1 MNTLKKVISR
11 IVIISFIFLS
21 PTIVIAKGIKSNPNS
36 EKNNRQIKD
45 SAKMVESINSLPVP
59 TRLEI
64 LDSIDPEIFE
74 DGLAISLSFTQGK
87 AVYVISDA
95 PVGPVTFS
103 FMGKTHTENSA
114 PFHMNGDNNY
124 VSFPTGVH
132 EIAIQTPDYIYSVF
146 IDVAVGLD
154 VEEPVVAEPVV
165 EEPVVEEPVVE
176 EPVVEEPAVEEPAV
190 EEPAVEEPVVAEPLV
205 AETAEQEG
213 AIYNVQPGSFN
224 LYPRETTGW
233 DESGWSIIAPS
244 DDSRLI
250 YVSSSEGDDSTATFY
265 VRSDVASVDE
275 PGSIKPFKTIEE
287 ANLNSREGYPDWVL
301 LRRGDIWE
309 VHENIQLKTGRS
321 VSERSVITSY
331 GPSNQRPMIKSDA
344 IETFRIWSERTFI
357 AITGIRFYAYKR
369 DPESTE
375 FSGWG
380 QAAES
385 TGIRVY
391 SKKETV
397 LGTILVEGNDFN
409 YFSKGISINGGG
421 DVLDVVIRRNTIRN
435 SYSEDNHS
443 QGIYA
448 FRASVLLEE
457 NIFDHNGWYKPQV
470 DAGNDKDQGQATMFN
485 HNTYFSESFNSK
497 FIRNIFLRSSSIQNK
512 WTANSDSDSNIDSIK
527 AHDLWM
533 EDNLYVGGEVG
544 ISAGGNTDY
553 DTGPRWE
560 NITIINN
567 VMLAIGRDQPTNR
580 TLGWNIDATDWDGGL
595 ICGNYLLHSDN
606 PQVTNLSGIRLS
618 GHSNDVTITKNTIHG
633 LIAQNPGS
641 KTGAISVD
649 AEVKENITIS
659 ENNIQLVDSNMRVLV
674 ADQLNSVVFEGNK
687 YFSSLEQNELFSS
700 VGFSY
705 DIDTWRQISG
715 DINSTV
721 VRDQF
726 LEPRRTF
733 ETYLSSIGLPKSID
747 NFIGLAANQSRGSWD
762 RNFTAQAVL
771 EYIREAYGNLNCQ

>member
-1 MNTLKKVISR
+1 MLKFKHLVYVLILVGITACKSSPTGDGDQAAS
-11 IVIISFIFLS
+11 IIS
-21 PTIVIAKGIKSNPNS
+21 PPVANS
-36 EKNNRQIKD
+36 EVATGDVSPDVQ
-45 SAKMVESINSLPVP
+45 
-59 TRLEI
+59 
-64 LDSIDPEIFE
+64 
-74 DGLAISLSFTQGK
+74 Q
-87 AVYVISDA
+87 A
-95 PVGPVTFS
+95 PVTSTADTDSSSQVVV
-103 FMGKTHTENSA
+103 NS
-114 PFHMNGDNNY
+114 
-124 VSFPTGVH
+124 
-132 EIAIQTPDYIYSVF
+132 YS
-146 IDVAVGLD
+146 
-154 VEEPVVAEPVV
+154 
-165 EEPVVEEPVVE
+165 
-176 EPVVEEPAVEEPAV
+176 
-190 EEPAVEEPVVAEPLV
+190 
-205 AETAEQEG
+205 
-213 AIYNVQPGSFN
+213 VQPGEFN
-224 LYPRETTGW
+224 LYSRDTTGW
-233 DESGWSIIAPS
+233 DASGWSIIIPS
-244 DDSRLI
+244 EDSRLI
-250 YVSSSEGDDSTATFY
+250 YVSSSAGDDATAEFY
-265 VRSDVASVDE
+265 APRDIDDIEE
-275 PGSIKPFKTIEE
+275 PGVIKPYKTIE
-287 ANLNSREGYPDWVL
+287 AAYLNVREGYPDWIL
-301 LRRGDIWE
+301 LHRGDVWE
-309 VHENIQLKTGRS
+309 VHEQIQLKTGRS
-321 VSERSVITSY
+321 VSERSVMTSY
-331 GPSNQRPMIKSDA
+331 GVSDQRPMIKSDA
-344 IETFRIWSERTFI
+344 EETFRIWSERAFI

-369 DPESTE
+369 DPESAD

-391 SKKETV
+391 SPTDTV

-443 QGIYA
+443 QGVYA

-485 HNTYFSESFNSK
+485 HNTYFSDSFNSK
-497 FIRNIFLRSSSIQNK
+497 FIRNIFLRSSSTQNK

>member
-1 MNTLKKVISR
+1 MLKFKHLVYVLILVGITACKSSPTGDGDQAAS
-11 IVIISFIFLS
+11 IIS
-21 PTIVIAKGIKSNPNS
+21 PPVANS
-36 EKNNRQIKD
+36 EVATGDVSPDVQ
-45 SAKMVESINSLPVP
+45 
-59 TRLEI
+59 
-64 LDSIDPEIFE
+64 
-74 DGLAISLSFTQGK
+74 Q
-87 AVYVISDA
+87 A
-95 PVGPVTFS
+95 PVTSTADTDSSSQVVV
-103 FMGKTHTENSA
+103 NS
-114 PFHMNGDNNY
+114 
-124 VSFPTGVH
+124 
-132 EIAIQTPDYIYSVF
+132 YS
-146 IDVAVGLD
+146 
-154 VEEPVVAEPVV
+154 
-165 EEPVVEEPVVE
+165 
-176 EPVVEEPAVEEPAV
+176 
-190 EEPAVEEPVVAEPLV
+190 
-205 AETAEQEG
+205 
-213 AIYNVQPGSFN
+213 VQPGEFN
-224 LYPRETTGW
+224 LYSRDTTGW
-233 DESGWSIIAPS
+233 DASGWSIIIPS
-244 DDSRLI
+244 EDSRLI
-250 YVSSSEGDDSTATFY
+250 YVSSSAGDDATAEFY
-265 VRSDVASVDE
+265 APRDIDDIEE
-275 PGSIKPFKTIEE
+275 PGVIKPYKTIE
-287 ANLNSREGYPDWVL
+287 AAYLNVREGYPDWIL
-301 LRRGDIWE
+301 LHRGDVWE
-309 VHENIQLKTGRS
+309 VHEQIQLKTGRS
-321 VSERSVITSY
+321 VSERSVMTSY
-331 GPSNQRPMIKSDA
+331 GVSDQRPMIKSDA
-344 IETFRIWSERTFI
+344 EETFRIWSERAFI

-369 DPESTE
+369 DPESAD

-391 SKKETV
+391 SPTDTV